1 MIRAVV
7 DFALNKRL
15 LVVAGG
21 MISDGLN
28 GET

>member
-15 LVVAGG
+15 LVAAGALLLFAWG
-21 MISDGLN
+21 II
-28 GET
+28 

>member
-15 LVVAGG
+15 LVVAGTLLLFAWG
-21 MISDGLN
+21 II
-28 GET
+28 

>member
-15 LVVAGG
+15 LVVAGALLLFAWG
-21 MISDGLN
+21 II
-28 GET
+28 